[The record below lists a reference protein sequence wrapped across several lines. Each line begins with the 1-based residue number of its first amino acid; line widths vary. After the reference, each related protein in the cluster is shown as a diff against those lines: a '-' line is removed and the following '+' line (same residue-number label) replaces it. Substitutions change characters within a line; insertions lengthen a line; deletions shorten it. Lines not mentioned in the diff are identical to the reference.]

1 MLGLRLFATGRAR
14 DEGEKP
20 FWISYSDLMSALMV
34 LFLVVMSV
42 SLLTITQEL
51 LERQKVLEAQK
62 AELEAQKQVLE
73 TQKQELERTNR
84 ELAIAKTLIDALKAR
99 RKARADAIG
108 EVLDRLEAAARTDA
122 YRGRVTVGR
131 DRLIVDFGEAARFG
145 SGDHRLSREG
155 AILLRGYVQELLAAV
170 DAGSGRQ
177 WFRRVIVEGFTDT
190 VGSYLYNLDLSMK
203 RAQSVVCALMS
214 GGNGEA
220 PLSGE
225 QQRRVR
231 ELFVVGGFS
240 FNSARAS
247 KEESRRVELRLD
259 FYAAE
264 DDDSGRVAEA
274 VLAMP
279 PVETGKCQ
287 LN

>member
-1 MLGLRLFATGRAR
+1 MQ
-14 DEGEKP
+14 
-20 FWISYSDLMSALMV
+20 S
-34 LFLVVMSV
+34 SV
-42 SLLTITQEL
+42 
-51 LERQKVLEAQK
+51 
-62 AELEAQKQVLE
+62 
-73 TQKQELERTNR
+73 
-84 ELAIAKTLIDALKAR
+84 
-99 RKARADAIG
+99 
-108 EVLDRLEAAARTDA
+108 EAAARTDA
-122 YRGRVTVGR
+122 YRGRVSVSR

-170 DAGSGRQ
+170 DAGSGRAVDAGSSRQ
-177 WFRRVIVEGFTDT
+177 WFRRVIVEGFTDR

-264 DDDSGRVAEA
+264 DDDSDRVAEA